1 MDDWDVLSSVVGGGE
16 LKRAIN
22 RAPWLGLGLL
32 LGLGGWRGGV
42 GYGTDR

>member
-1 MDDWDVLSSVVGGGE
+1 MGDCDEVSMVVGGGA

-32 LGLGGWRGGV
+32 LGLGVGEGV
-42 GYGTDR
+42 